1 MRLLAT
7 GLLIL
12 SLLGMG
18 FVAGASAQ
26 EPEAQEAAAVP
37 DSVAVTDD
45 EEEGGD
51 FWLTRVLKTV
61 FGRSAKKE
69 EDLSGKSV
77 ELVSR
82 YADYIGKPIEVV
94 IVHQVAR
101 FEGSWDEDQA
111 SHQHLLN
118 SVTKPIHSYTKDRLI
133 RDYLLF
139 EQGQLLDP
147 FLLADTERMLREL
160 DFIND
165 VRIRIVPLMGE
176 TESVVVVI
184 ETQDRWPFGVTGKIK
199 DPDRYDV
206 NLFFSNLGGYGVRL
220 ENKMIYRGDLE
231 PNLGYQGILSKRNIR
246 GSFVDLGLLYE
257 DSWARLSKQAEI
269 QRHLIHPGIK
279 WVGGA
284 KWEYT
289 DVRDDGG
296 IPRKFEVTD
305 TWVGHTIRLRKVR
318 STEKSARPLLV
329 PAVRFKKLDF
339 MERPV
344 ARPDSNAAY
353 LNTRD
358 YMLGL
363 TFQRLKHYKTNLL
376 FKMGETEDVPAGFTV
391 KLTGGYQ
398 DREFYDRTSSFF
410 QTAYLTTRNRGDI
423 LLGFVDVG
431 GYFHDYAFEDGS
443 LNVGGT
449 YITRLMGGSR
459 YRFRFYSFLTY
470 TSAFNR
476 HGEGTLV
483 LGNKTGLRGLEDNEV
498 VGNKRL
504 ILKLESRM
512 FTPWRMMGFKFMVFG
527 YADVG
532 TVGGE
537 GDHLPAKKIYSSVGL
552 GFQFESPE
560 LVLPATQVR
569 IGFLNSIDENGL
581 ALGFKLGSVENP
593 VIGMPGTKPGGFAVR

>member
-1 MRLLAT
+1 MRLLVT

-12 SLLGMG
+12 SLLGVG
-18 FVAGASAQ
+18 FVVGA
-26 EPEAQEAAAVP
+26 EAQEADTQEADTVP
-37 DSVAVTDD
+37 DSVAVTDG
-45 EEEGGD
+45 EEEGGG

-61 FGRSAKKE
+61 FGRSPKKE
-69 EDLSGKSV
+69 EELDGKSV

-82 YADYIGKPIEVV
+82 YAAYIGKPIEVV
-94 IVHQVAR
+94 IVHQVTR
-101 FEGSWDEDQA
+101 FDPSWDEGQDSGQA
-111 SHQHLLN
+111 FLN

-133 RDYLLF
+133 RDYMLF
-139 EQGQLLDP
+139 EQGQLVDP

-160 DFIND
+160 DFIHD
-165 VRIRIVPLMGE
+165 VRIRIVPLMGA

-206 NLFFSNLGGYGVRL
+206 NLFFSNLGGYGVRM
-220 ENKMIYRGDLE
+220 ENKLIYRGDME
-231 PNLGYQGILSKRNIR
+231 PNLGYHGNLSKRNIW
-246 GSFVDLGLLYE
+246 GSFVDLGVLYE
-257 DSWARLSKQAEI
+257 DSWEKLSRVAEI
-269 QRHLIHPGIK
+269 QRHLIHPEIK

-284 KWEYT
+284 RWEYT
-289 DVRDDGG
+289 DVRNNGD
-296 IPRKFEVTD
+296 IPKKFELAD
-305 TWVGHTIRLRKVR
+305 TWVGHTIRLSKVH

-329 PAVRFKKLDF
+329 PAVRFQRRDF
-339 MERPV
+339 KERPE

-358 YMLGL
+358 YLLGL

-376 FKMGETEDVPAGFTV
+376 FKMGETEDVPAGFTAKV
-391 KLTGGYQ
+391 TGGYQ
-398 DREFYDRTSSFF
+398 DREFYDRTSAFF

-431 GYFHDYAFEDGS
+431 GYFHDYVFEDGS

-449 YITRLMGGSR
+449 YVTRLMGGSR

-476 HGEGTLV
+476 IGEGALV
-483 LGNKTGLRGLEDNEV
+483 LGNKTGLRGLEDNLV

-504 ILKLESRM
+504 ILKLETRM

-527 YADVG
+527 YADIG

-560 LVLPATQVR
+560 WVFPPTQVR

-581 ALGFKLGSVENP
+581 ALGFKLGSVVNP
-593 VIGMPGTKPGGFAVR
+593 QIGMPGTKPGGFAIR

>member
-1 MRLLAT
+1 MRLLVT

-12 SLLGMG
+12 SLFGMG
-18 FVAGASAQ
+18 FVAGAEAQ

-37 DSVAVTDD
+37 DSVAVTDG
-45 EEEGGD
+45 EEDGGG
-51 FWLTRVLKTV
+51 FWLSRVLKTF
-61 FGRSAKKE
+61 FGRSAKRE
-69 EDLSGKSV
+69 EDLGGKSV

-82 YADYIGKPIEVV
+82 YADHIGKPIAVV
-94 IVHQVAR
+94 IVHQVTR
-101 FEGSWDEDQA
+101 FDSPRDEDQG
-111 SHQHLLN
+111 SGQLFLN
-118 SVTKPIHSYTKDRLI
+118 TVTKPIHSYTKDRLI

-139 EQGQLLDP
+139 EQGQPVDP

-176 TESVVVVI
+176 TESVVVII
-184 ETQDRWPFGVTGKIK
+184 EIQDRWPFGITGKIK
-199 DPDRYDV
+199 DTDRYDV

-220 ENKMIYRGDLE
+220 ENKMIYRGDME
-231 PNLGYQGILSKRNIR
+231 PNLGYQGKLSKRNIQ
-246 GSFVDLGLLYE
+246 GSFVDLGVSYE
-257 DSWARLSKQAEI
+257 DSWETLSRLVEF
-269 QRHLIHPGIK
+269 QRPLIHPGIK
-279 WVGGA
+279 FVGGA
-284 KWEYT
+284 RWEYT
-289 DVRDDGG
+289 DVRNNGD
-296 IPRKFEVTD
+296 IPRKFELTD
-305 TWVGHTIRLRKVR
+305 TWVGRTIALSKVS
-318 STEKSARPLLV
+318 STQKSARPLLV
-329 PAVRFKKLDF
+329 PAVRFQKMDF
-339 MERPV
+339 KERPV

-358 YMLGL
+358 YLLGL

-527 YADVG
+527 YMDVG

-537 GDHLPAKKIYSSVGL
+537 GDHLPANKIYSSVGL
-552 GFQFESPE
+552 GFQFENPE

-593 VIGMPGTKPGGFAVR
+593 TIGMPGTKPGGFAIR

>member
-1 MRLLAT
+1 MRLLVT

-12 SLLGMG
+12 SLLGVG
-18 FVAGASAQ
+18 FVAGSG
-26 EPEAQEAAAVP
+26 AQEAEAAP
-37 DSVAVTDD
+37 DSVAVTDP
-45 EEEGGD
+45 EEDGGG

-69 EDLSGKSV
+69 ADLGGKSV
-77 ELVSR
+77 ELVSS
-82 YADYIGKPIEVV
+82 YADDIGKPIEVV

-101 FEGSWDEDQA
+101 FDSSWGEDQG
-111 SHQHLLN
+111 SGQHFLN
-118 SVTKPIHSYTKDRLI
+118 SVTKPIQSYTKDRLI

-139 EQGQLLDP
+139 EQGQLVDP

-220 ENKMIYRGDLE
+220 ENKLIYRGDME
-231 PNLGYQGILSKRNIR
+231 PNLGYQGILTKRNIW
-246 GSFVDLGLLYE
+246 GSFLDLGVLYE
-257 DSWARLSKQAEI
+257 DSWAKLSRKAEI

-284 KWEYT
+284 DWEYT
-289 DVRDDGG
+289 DVRNNRLV
-296 IPRKFEVTD
+296 PRKFEMGD
-305 TWVGHTIRLRKVR
+305 YWLGRTIPLRRAR

-329 PAVRFKKLDF
+329 PAVRYFKNDF
-339 MERPV
+339 KERPE
-344 ARPDSNAAY
+344 ATPEFNAAY

-358 YMLGL
+358 YLAGL

-376 FKMGETEDVPAGFTV
+376 FKMGETEDVPAGLVV

-398 DREFYDRTSSFF
+398 DREFYDRTSAFF

-423 LLGFVDVG
+423 LLGFVNVG
-431 GYFHDYAFEDGS
+431 GYFHDYVFEDGS

-449 YITRLMGGSR
+449 YVTRLVGGSR
-459 YRFRFYSFLTY
+459 YRFRIYSFLTY

-476 HGEGTLV
+476 RGEGALV
-483 LGNKTGLRGLEDNEV
+483 LGNKTGLRGLEDNLV

-537 GDHLPAKKIYSSVGL
+537 GDHLPAKKIYSSVGV

-593 VIGMPGTKPGGFAVR
+593 VIGMPNTKPGGFEIR

>member
-12 SLLGMG
+12 FLLGTG
-18 FVAGASAQ
+18 FVAVAQ
-26 EPEAQEAAAVP
+26 GQEAGAVP
-37 DSVAVTDD
+37 DSVAVAGTD
-45 EEEGGD
+45 GD
-51 FWLTRVLKTV
+51 QDGFWLTRMMRKL
-61 FGRSAKKE
+61 FGRGGKRH
-69 EDLSGKSV
+69 EDLDGTSV
-77 ELVSR
+77 ELVSP
-82 YADYIGKPIEVV
+82 YAAYIGKPIEVV

-101 FEGSWDEDQA
+101 FDSSWDEDQGTG
-111 SHQHLLN
+111 QNFFN

-165 VRIRIVPLMGE
+165 VRIRVLPLMGE
-176 TESVVVVI
+176 SGSVVVVI
-184 ETQDRWPFGVTGKIK
+184 ETQDKWPFGVTGKIK

-220 ENKMIYRGDLE
+220 ENKLIYRGDKE
-231 PNLGYQGILSKRNIR
+231 PNLGYQGILSKRNLW
-246 GSFVDLGLLYE
+246 GSFVDLRLLFE
-257 DSWARLSKQAEI
+257 DSWQELSRQVEI
-269 QRHLIHPGIK
+269 QRDLIHPYIK

-284 KWEYT
+284 GWDDT
-289 DVRDDGG
+289 DVRDNNGVPREFELGDYWLGRT
-296 IPRKFEVTD
+296 IP
-305 TWVGHTIRLRKVR
+305 LRKVR
-318 STEKSARPLLV
+318 STEQSARPLLV
-329 PAVRFKKLDF
+329 PAVRFRKLDF
-339 MERPV
+339 IEAPE
-344 ARPDSNAAY
+344 ATPDSNAAY

-358 YMLGL
+358 YYAGV
-363 TFQRLKHYKTNLL
+363 TYQRLKHYKTNLL
-376 FKMGETEDVPAGFTV
+376 FKMGETEDVPAGFTI

-398 DREFYDRTSSFF
+398 DREFYDRSSAFF

-423 LLGFVDVG
+423 LLGFVDLG
-431 GYFHDYAFEDGS
+431 SYFHNAVSEDGS

-449 YITRLMGGSR
+449 YITRLIGGSR

-476 HGEGTLV
+476 KGDGVLV
-483 LGNKTGLRGLEDNEV
+483 LGNKTGLRGLEDNLV
-498 VGNKRL
+498 RGNKRL
-504 ILKLESRM
+504 ILKMESRL
-512 FTPWRMMGFKFMVFG
+512 FTPWKMMGFNFMVFA
-527 YADVG
+527 YADIG

-537 GDHLPAKKIYSSVGL
+537 DDPLEQKKIYSSLGL
-552 GFQFESPE
+552 GFQFENTD
-560 LVLPATQVR
+560 LVLPSTQLR

-593 VIGMPGTKPGGFAVR
+593 VIGMPSTKPGGFVFR

>member
-1 MRLLAT
+1 MRLLVI
-7 GLLIL
+7 GLLVL
-12 SLLGMG
+12 SLPGMG
-18 FVAGASAQ
+18 FVVGAV
-26 EPEAQEAAAVP
+26 AQEADTPP
-37 DSVAVTDD
+37 DSVVVTDA
-45 EEEGGD
+45 EGERDG
-51 FWLTRVLKTV
+51 FWLTRVLKTL
-61 FGRSAKKE
+61 FGRSGKKE
-69 EDLSGKSV
+69 ENLDGKSV

-82 YADYIGKPIEVV
+82 YAAHIGKPIEVV

-101 FEGSWDEDQA
+101 FDSSWDDDHGSSQ
-111 SHQHLLN
+111 QFLN
-118 SVTKPIHSYTKDRLI
+118 SVTRPIHSYTKDRLI

-139 EQGQLLDP
+139 EKGQALDP

-176 TESVVVVI
+176 TESVVVVV
-184 ETQDRWPFGVTGKIK
+184 ETQDRWPFGITGKIK

-220 ENKMIYRGDLE
+220 DNKLIYRGDIE

-246 GSFVDLGLLYE
+246 GSFMDLRVMYE
-257 DSWARLSKQAEI
+257 DSWMQLSREVEI
-269 QRHLIHPGIK
+269 QRDLIHPGIK
-279 WVGGA
+279 WVGGGH
-284 KWEYT
+284 WEYT
-289 DVRDDGG
+289 DVRNNRVV
-296 IPRKFEVTD
+296 PRKFEMVD
-305 TWVGHTIRLRKVR
+305 YWVGHTILLSKAR

-329 PAVRFKKLDF
+329 PAVRYNKNDFK
-339 MERPV
+339 ERPE
-344 ARPDSNAAY
+344 AKPDSNEAY

-358 YMLGL
+358 YMVGL

-376 FKMGETEDVPAGFTV
+376 FKMGETEDVPAGLTV

-431 GYFHDYAFEDGS
+431 GYFHDYVFEDGS

-459 YRFRFYSFLTY
+459 YRFRFYSYLTY

-476 HGEGTLV
+476 NREGALV
-483 LGNKTGLRGLEDNEV
+483 LGNKTGLRGLEDNLV
-498 VGNKRL
+498 RGNKRM

-512 FTPWRMMGFKFMVFG
+512 FTPWRMMGFRFMVFG

-537 GDHLPAKKIYSSVGL
+537 SDPLQQKKIYSSIGL
-552 GFQFESPE
+552 GFQFENTE

-569 IGFLNSIDENGL
+569 IGFLNSIDDNGL
-581 ALGFKLGSVENP
+581 ALGFKLGSVDNP
-593 VIGMPGTKPGGFAVR
+593 EIGIPGTKPGGFEIR

>member
-1 MRLLAT
+1 MRPLVT
-7 GLLIL
+7 GLMAL

-18 FVAGASAQ
+18 FVAGAA
-26 EPEAQEAAAVP
+26 AQEAGTAP
-37 DSVAVTDD
+37 DSMAVADT
-45 EEEGGD
+45 EGDQGGL
-51 FWLTRVLKTV
+51 WLTRVLKTL
-61 FGRSAKKE
+61 FGRSGKKYE
-69 EDLSGKSV
+69 NLDGKSV

-82 YADYIGKPIEVV
+82 YADHIGKPIEVV

-101 FEGSWDEDQA
+101 FDSSWDEEHGSGQ
-111 SHQHLLN
+111 QFLN

-133 RDYLLF
+133 REYLLF
-139 EQGQLLDP
+139 EQGQLVDP

-199 DPDRYDV
+199 DPNRYDL

-220 ENKMIYRGDLE
+220 DNKLIYRGDME
-231 PNLGYQGILSKRNIR
+231 PNLGYKGTLSKRNIR
-246 GSFVDLGLLYE
+246 GSFMDLEVLYE
-257 DSWARLSKQAEI
+257 DSWQ
-269 QRHLIHPGIK
+269 QRSRRAGILRKLIHPGIK

-284 KWEYT
+284 NWEYT
-289 DVRDDGG
+289 DVRNNADV
-296 IPRKFEVTD
+296 PRKFELGD
-305 TWVGHTIRLRKVR
+305 YWAGRTIPLRQAR

-329 PAVRFKKLDF
+329 PAVRFRRIDF
-339 MERPV
+339 KERPE
-344 ARPDSNAAY
+344 ANPEYNAAY

-358 YMLGL
+358 YLAGV

-398 DREFYDRTSSFF
+398 DREFYERTSAFS
-410 QTAYLTTRNRGDI
+410 QVAYLTTRNRGDI
-423 LLGFVDVG
+423 LLGFVDLG
-431 GYFHDYAFEDGS
+431 GYFHDYVFEDGS
-443 LNVGGT
+443 FNVGGT

-476 HGEGTLV
+476 SGENVLV
-483 LGNKTGLRGLEDNEV
+483 LGNKTGLRGLEDNLV
-498 VGNKRL
+498 LGNKRV

-537 GDHLPAKKIYSSVGL
+537 SDPLVQKKIYSSVGL
-552 GFQFESPE
+552 GFQFENSE
-560 LVLPATQVR
+560 LVLPATQLR

-593 VIGMPGTKPGGFAVR
+593 EIGMPGTKPGSFTIR

>member
-1 MRLLAT
+1 MRLLVT

-18 FVAGASAQ
+18 LVVGAD
-26 EPEAQEAAAVP
+26 AQEADAAP
-37 DSVAVTDD
+37 DSVVAADTDED
-45 EEEGGD
+45 QGG
-51 FWLTRVLKTV
+51 FWLSRVLKNL
-61 FGRSAKKE
+61 FGRSGKKE
-69 EDLSGKSV
+69 EDLGGKSV

-82 YADYIGKPIEVV
+82 YAAHIGKPIEVV
-94 IVHQVAR
+94 IVHQVTR
-101 FEGSWDEDQA
+101 FDSYRDEDQG
-111 SHQHLLN
+111 SGQTFLN
-118 SVTKPIHSYTKDRLI
+118 AVTKPIHSYTKDRLI

-139 EQGQLLDP
+139 EQGEPVDP

-176 TESVVVVI
+176 AESVVVVI
-184 ETQDRWPFGVTGKIK
+184 EIQDKWPFGVTGKIK
-199 DPDRYDV
+199 DPNRYDV

-220 ENKMIYRGDLE
+220 ENKMIYRGDME
-231 PNLGYQGILSKRNIR
+231 PNLGYQGTLRKRNIR
-246 GSFVDLGLLYE
+246 GSFVDLGLVYQ
-257 DSWARLSKQAEI
+257 DSWEKLSRMAEL
-269 QRHLIHPGIK
+269 QRPLIHPGIK
-279 WVGGA
+279 WVGGT

-289 DVRDDGG
+289 DVRNNGEV
-296 IPRKFEVTD
+296 PRKFELTD
-305 TWVGHTIRLRKVR
+305 SWVGHTIPLRKVR

-329 PAVRFKKLDF
+329 PAVRFQKVDF
-339 MERPV
+339 KERPV
-344 ARPDSNAAY
+344 AKPDSNAAY

-358 YMLGL
+358 YLVGL

-376 FKMGETEDVPAGFTV
+376 FKLGETEDVPAGLTV

-431 GYFHDYAFEDGS
+431 GYFHDYVFEDGS
-443 LNVGGT
+443 LNVGAT
-449 YITRLMGGSR
+449 YITRLLGGSR

-476 HGEGTLV
+476 TGEGALV

-504 ILKLESRM
+504 ILKLESRI

-537 GDHLPAKKIYSSVGL
+537 SDPLAQNKIYSSVGV
-552 GFQFESPE
+552 GFQFENPE
-560 LVLPATQVR
+560 LVLPATQIR

-593 VIGMPGTKPGGFAVR
+593 VIGMPGTKPGGFSIK